1 MHQQQHLGF
10 GELTPDRYESLDRQM
25 LPAMGSLLLHGGS
38 DAAELLNQS
47 SEGNQIVA
55 QAETLMRSQIAA
67 DQYLNQHQD
76 DFLIGGE
83 GEIHFLP
90 DTMVLNPG
98 SSIALDQHMSAEL
111 NTTLLAPT
119 TLKEGQSPSPPGE
132 RVIQVR
138 DGLAA
143 MASRSLAV
151 RPSEM
156 TPPAGDGRCTEV
168 RERERRSALGVDGEV
183 TEVVLEAG
191 SKRASQ
197 DFRKDERLSEA
208 VSDAGGA
215 ATPISI

>member
-1 MHQQQHLGF
+1 M
-10 GELTPDRYESLDRQM
+10 
-25 LPAMGSLLLHGGS
+25 
-38 DAAELLNQS
+38 
-47 SEGNQIVA
+47 A

-98 SSIALDQHMSAEL
+98 SSIALDQHLSAEL

-132 RVIQVR
+132 HVIQVR
-138 DGLAA
+138 DSLAA

-156 TPPAGDGRCTEV
+156 TPPAGDGRCTEIG
-168 RERERRSALGVDGEV
+168 ERERRSVLGVDGKV
-183 TEVVLEAG
+183 TEVVLEAR
-191 SKRASQ
+191 SKRAS
-197 DFRKDERLSEA
+197 
-208 VSDAGGA
+208 
-215 ATPISI
+215 